1 MKYYYFKK
9 RSSPAHI
16 WTHDD
21 TACRMYSTGGI
32 PKVGKVHNNAGGR
45 RICVMCK
52 NVYERQ
58 KPEKV
63 DLSDVSFYVW

>member
-9 RSSPAHI
+9 HSSPAHI

-32 PKVGKVHNNAGGR
+32 PKVGKVHNSAGGR
-45 RICVMCK
+45 RIYVMCK

-58 KPEKV
+58 EKV
-63 DLSDVSFYVW
+63 EFSDVSLYLW